1 MASRLS
7 EETLSG
13 DLAGIMD
20 AGHQGLVIESERRVP
35 MLQPAAVDL
44 DSLLLAEDPEAAVQA
59 VPTQQIFQALLAKG
73 PEDCI
78 EVLPLLS
85 EEQVVRLLD
94 YDAWRQDALEP
105 RRAVRWLSL
114 FKEVSDEELYRRF
127 RDLDEEYQLALL
139 GPIIDLIDEDQY
151 EKLGTQDQDELHR
164 LPCGTLY
171 YRIKTEDPVLVDF
184 VTSLVEATLAS
195 DISYAYSMLAH
206 AAFMPPH
213 ESEAQISQFR
223 RARLTEDGFVS
234 YQESLAAFRPI
245 ELKPLEQRWLLQQ
258 ASAVAG
264 DDILV
269 HKQSD
274 TSLFLGRVM
283 KRTAQN
289 DPDGNIDLWQRLLFL
304 ANSLCAAAQVEP
316 DDLNGVR
323 LLMNHAQALVSL
335 GLEHL
340 ANGDVTVA
348 AMILKQEH
356 PQTLFRVGLTLVRKL
371 ADAMLAQCQKHGLPG
386 VDDMRRQLRLDKCG
400 ALLLMIDQK
409 LLPILGFA
417 KAETLKGA
425 CNRLPVR
432 PMEFRLDGRG
442 ASGVVFTPVNS
453 IASLMTLAGQLDAI
467 AGLLAVAALGDDDYQ
482 AGTAALDRRL
492 MTALARVLTGGQF
505 RSDVLSLSEFNR
517 LISLSAESAQGF
529 ASDVLASI
537 EGSLRLALAPGASG
551 SDLWSVSR
559 AADLMVSDPVHGILA
574 DIADLL
580 LQLSSVCAYAKD
592 LPSPSAQRMALA
604 KLINIVSSEEM
615 QS

>member
-35 MLQPAAVDL
+35 MLQPATVDL
-44 DSLLLAEDPEAAVQA
+44 DALLLAEDPEAAVQA

-78 EVLPLLS
+78 ELLPLLS

-114 FKEVSDEELYRRF
+114 FKEVSDEEFYRRF

-139 GPIIDLIDEDQY
+139 GPMIDLVDEDQY
-151 EKLGTQDQDELHR
+151 EKLGTQDQDALHR

-171 YRIKTEDPVLVDF
+171 YRIKTEDPVLVEF
-184 VTSLVEATLAS
+184 VTSLVEATMAS
-195 DISYAYSMLAH
+195 DISYAYAMLAH

-258 ASAVAG
+258 ASGVPGVEDLVQKQTG
-264 DDILV
+264 DA
-269 HKQSD
+269 
-274 TSLFLGRVM
+274 LFLEQVL
-283 KRTAQN
+283 KRTAQS
-289 DPDGNIDLWQRLLFL
+289 DQDGNIDLWQRLLFL

-340 ANGDVTVA
+340 ASGDVTLA

-371 ADAMLAQCQKHGLPG
+371 ADAMLEQCEKHGLPG

-400 ALLLMIDQK
+400 ALLLQIDQQ

-432 PMEFRLDGRG
+432 PLQFRVDGRG
-442 ASGVVFTPVNS
+442 ASAVVFTPVNS
-453 IASLMTLAGQLDAI
+453 MASLMTLASQLDAI
-467 AGLLAVAALGDDDYQ
+467 AGLMAVAALGDDDLQ
-482 AGTAALDRRL
+482 AATTALDQRL

-505 RSDVLSLSEFNR
+505 RSDPLSLGEFER
-517 LISLSAESAQGF
+517 LVSLPVESAQGL

-537 EGSLRLALAPGASG
+537 EGSLRLALAPGASAG
-551 SDLWSVSR
+551 WSVSR
-559 AADLMVSDPVHGILA
+559 AAGLMVSDPVHGTLA

-580 LQLSSVCAYAKD
+580 LQLSTACTYAKD
-592 LPSPSAQRMALA
+592 LPSMVAQRSAMAS
-604 KLINIVSSEEM
+604 LINVVSSEEM

>member
-35 MLQPAAVDL
+35 MLQPATIDL
-44 DSLLLAEDPEAAVQA
+44 DALLLAEDPEAAVQA

-114 FKEVSDEELYRRF
+114 FKEVSDEEFYRRF

-151 EKLGTQDQDELHR
+151 EKLGTQDQDALHR

-171 YRIKTEDPVLVDF
+171 YRIKTEDPVLVEF
-184 VTSLVEATLAS
+184 VTSLVEATMAS
-195 DISYAYSMLAH
+195 DVSYAYAMLAH

-258 ASAVAG
+258 ASPVPGEDGLVQKHAG
-264 DDILV
+264 E
-269 HKQSD
+269 
-274 TSLFLGRVM
+274 SLFLEQVL
-283 KRTAQN
+283 KRAAQS
-289 DPDGNIDLWQRLLFL
+289 DQDGNVDLWQRLLFL

-340 ANGDVTVA
+340 ASGDVTLA
-348 AMILKQEH
+348 AIILKQEH

-371 ADAMLAQCQKHGLPG
+371 ADAMLEQCEKHGLPG

-400 ALLLMIDQK
+400 ALLLHIDQK

-432 PMEFRLDGRG
+432 PLQFRVDGRG

-453 IASLMTLAGQLDAI
+453 MASLMTLASQLDAI
-467 AGLLAVAALGDDDYQ
+467 AGLLAVAALGDDDQ
-482 AGTAALDRRL
+482 HAATTALDQRL

-505 RSDVLSLSEFNR
+505 RSEQLSSSEFEHLLSLPVK
-517 LISLSAESAQGF
+517 SAQGF

-537 EGSLRLALAPGASG
+537 EGSLRLALAPGASDG
-551 SDLWSVSR
+551 WSVSR
-559 AADLMVSDPVHGILA
+559 AAGLMVSDPVQGTLA

-580 LQLSSVCAYAKD
+580 LQLSTTCTYAKD
-592 LPSPSAQRMALA
+592 LPSLSAQRSALA
-604 KLINIVSSEEM
+604 SLINIVSSEEM
-615 QS
+615 QA